1 MASRRNSEVN
11 LPSSINT
18 PRRLSKARVRILP
31 RIPIPVNTPTGI
43 DLSKVTT
50 PIQPATP
57 FRPRPLAT
65 SSATAGH
72 APPNGLRRSQIGYG
86 IIGDLPFLVKD
97 LIFFLI
103 GHLTEAILG
112 YWTIFGPT
120 IFLLALFYSPALK
133 ELPFGAFSSLAFG
146 WIPRTASYFTSF
158 SSGTLQWILG
168 GLDNVLA
175 RFEEA
180 ARTTPYGSAPNL
192 SKPSVP
198 YTSSNPLTSSNTF
211 TPRVSYILP
220 AHSTPGSFSLW
231 NNVSWVA
238 GPVATVYD
246 GLKNIL
252 PTSVVNMESVFGKFI
267 SNSLF
272 LAAGASACWFAIGF
286 KYTILSGILFFAPLQ
301 IITAQLIDYL
311 VQSGI
316 CGSDLSE
323 KRNYIMAIGFLLL
336 FRAFKFFVHIRSS
349 TPPADRPISRPYNNT
364 YKPGDVTVIIPT
376 KGSYVPDD
384 MAALCSREGHAN
396 SSSFLRSLSTIL
408 ENEPAEV
415 ILATTGLEAHKNMN
429 LIAARFG
436 THRVKVT
443 SIMDPVRNL
452 RRQFLKATDSV
463 KTDIICYA
471 HAEVR
476 WEESFLKNALAPF
489 NDPDVGLVGVP
500 VEMRRLRNPKSQHL
514 TFNPKQ
520 FRARILRPPQ
530 PCHPRHPAA
539 RWLEMFPFKV
549 MKLIDYTFTD
559 KGRCYSAL
567 NYLECLYYQR
577 INHESASTNRI
588 DGGIAL
594 VSAKS
599 ALIRTRIVQS
609 TDFRLH
615 FPHEKI
621 LGLLPVF
628 GSMRSDAAHFITRKV
643 HGMGFKVRFQDTPS
657 TTVKYN
663 FKYPGLDAY
672 CQKVSDR
679 YSSLYRSNLASLR
692 ADIYSNHMWTAYT
705 MLLSLA
711 NVPLIVDGGLTYLFW
726 FFGHYQCLLHFVGAT
741 FGYRVY
747 EQYPHLSRYPRDWKL
762 VPLGIGFYY
771 LESLFQVVG
780 LLYACFPEVEPE

>member
-1 MASRRNSEVN
+1 
-11 LPSSINT
+11 
-18 PRRLSKARVRILP
+18 
-31 RIPIPVNTPTGI
+31 
-43 DLSKVTT
+43 
-50 PIQPATP
+50 
-57 FRPRPLAT
+57 
-65 SSATAGH
+65 
-72 APPNGLRRSQIGYG
+72 
-86 IIGDLPFLVKD
+86 
-97 LIFFLI
+97 
-103 GHLTEAILG
+103 
-112 YWTIFGPT
+112 
-120 IFLLALFYSPALK
+120 
-133 ELPFGAFSSLAFG
+133 
-146 WIPRTASYFTSF
+146 
-158 SSGTLQWILG
+158 
-168 GLDNVLA
+168 
-175 RFEEA
+175 
-180 ARTTPYGSAPNL
+180 
-192 SKPSVP
+192 
-198 YTSSNPLTSSNTF
+198 
-211 TPRVSYILP
+211 
-220 AHSTPGSFSLW
+220 
-231 NNVSWVA
+231 
-238 GPVATVYD
+238 
-246 GLKNIL
+246 
-252 PTSVVNMESVFGKFI
+252 MESVFGKFI

-316 CGSDLSE
+316 CGSDLAE

-530 PCHPRHPAA
+530 PGHPRHPAA
-539 RWLEMFPFKV
+539 RWLEMFPFNV

-577 INHESASTNRI
+577 LNHESASTNRI

-657 TTVKYN
+657 TTVKCN